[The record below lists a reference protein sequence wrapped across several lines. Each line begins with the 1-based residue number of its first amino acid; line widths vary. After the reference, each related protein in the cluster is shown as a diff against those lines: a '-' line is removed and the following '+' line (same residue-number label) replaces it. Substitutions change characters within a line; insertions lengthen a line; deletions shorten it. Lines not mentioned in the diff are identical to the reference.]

1 MKASSWFLV
10 QFLFI
15 IILCSLK
22 SCNSL
27 ASLHFMSRG
36 CCSSGIVISVMPF
49 QSRVLFLPT
58 SFLDCLTAGLQ
69 VVQVFDTSSSLTIP
83 WFTPIISFTSALM
96 IILVLDA
103 NHSRKSLCNQNESRH
118 ETLLSKITSSR
129 LEKPVLSA
137 AKLVLGEQNHF
148 LNYTLEMTGDSV
160 MSLERVKCS
169 IVSPLWAPLVFL
181 QKQNKKTQKSIQNSS
196 EKLVFSKNKTI
207 NDNRKTFSFE
217 ANRESVLSNLRSDL
231 FFRKEIICVIV
242 LFTRKGRDQVTSRF
256 LQNALFV
263 VAFLFQFRSF
273 WPKGPENPYNMLH
286 RD

>member
-1 MKASSWFLV
+1 MSLRRWLFLLKFGQSLKCHLMLKEQERKRRKERETWYTKKFFSWASCHHELTHIRSPFQSPSSSSLITMKASSWFLV

-181 QKQNKKTQKSIQNSS
+181 QKQNKKTQKSI
-196 EKLVFSKNKTI
+196 LF
-207 NDNRKTFSFE
+207 RE
-217 ANRESVLSNLRSDL
+217 A
-231 FFRKEIICVIV
+231 
-242 LFTRKGRDQVTSRF
+242 RF
-256 LQNALFV
+256 LQKQND
-263 VAFLFQFRSF
+263 QR
-273 WPKGPENPYNMLH
+273 
-286 RD
+286 